1 VSWEGGGT
9 LGQGRAPQPPAAEH
23 PRARSRERG
32 AGRGARGHHTLQPVV
47 TAPSAGAEAGGPPGS
62 GLRPAPPAARL
73 RQDQQASAHAVTGPS
88 GALSAPALQP
98 GLPRGRARTLALTCC
113 RKDGFT
119 LTLCKILRNMVWP
132 AAAAAV
138 TAAAAAGTLRALMR
152 VTHDWRARGAGSRAG
167 REEGGE
173 EAAVDA
179 ALAAPTS
186 PQAARGS
193 RARASEEGAS
203 ERPPAGPPP

>member
-1 VSWEGGGT
+1 MARWAGKG
-9 LGQGRAPQPPAAEH
+9 PAA
-23 PRARSRERG
+23 ARSRAPTSGERG
-32 AGRGARGHHTLQPVV
+32 GARAGTTPSSPCL
-47 TAPSAGAEAGGPPGS
+47 TAPSAGAEPGGPPGS
-62 GLRPAPPAARL
+62 GLRPARPAARL
-73 RQDQQASAHAVTGPS
+73 RQDQQASAHAATGPS
-88 GALSAPALQP
+88 EAPSASRPPAR
-98 GLPRGRARTLALTCC
+98 LPRGPARLGRSRSRAARRTVSLLPSARSSETWFGRPPLPSPPPPP
-113 RKDGFT
+113 RG
-119 LTLCKILRNMVWP
+119 LSARP
-132 AAAAAV
+132 S
-138 TAAAAAGTLRALMR
+138 AGYSRLEG
-152 VTHDWRARGAGSRAG
+152 ARAGSRAG